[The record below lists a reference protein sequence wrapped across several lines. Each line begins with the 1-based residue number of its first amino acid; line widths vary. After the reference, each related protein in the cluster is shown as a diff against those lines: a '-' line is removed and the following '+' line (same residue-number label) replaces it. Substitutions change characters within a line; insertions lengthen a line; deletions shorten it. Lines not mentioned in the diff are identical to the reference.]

1 MLYEKFEYNINN
13 LIGNF
18 GLSKISIAVSGGS
31 DSVALLYLA
40 NIWAEKNNIELFVI
54 SVDHNLREQSKQE
67 THYIQ
72 NISNSLNRK
81 HYSLSFDHQN
91 NFSNLQ
97 ARAREGRYDLM
108 TNLCLELDI
117 LVLLTAHHEDDYV
130 ENFCLRLERNSGIFG
145 LSSSNINWYNNI
157 QIIRPLYNIPKSELV
172 EYLVSHNIE
181 WFEDE
186 SNSSDKYR
194 RNVIRQKL
202 AKSADYIR
210 HLSKP
215 AYREEFKGDT
225 ERSTAAYTSVGEEA
239 LLRGP
244 VKLTVSPRGLTTG
257 SIKTIKSTNN
267 FSIFNWIPWLSHG
280 MTEVKLI
287 HATMSREDVST
298 GTASKL
304 PLEAKFGKMS
314 KAAIISQQLKT
325 NKLIE
330 NEFKPKLISAIAEAV
345 KIFEYGFAFLDLV
358 KFDKF
363 SNEVKVQIINFLL
376 IIISGQSRVARFYSV
391 EPILKLITQDVNFKN
406 TLHGC
411 IIKRIQNELL
421 IYREFGKKLPE
432 SKILLD
438 KSVIW
443 DNRFCI
449 TKNQETPNCFV
460 THLSLED
467 YKIIKKQLDLEP
479 LKNLSCKNHNAVL
492 LTLPI
497 IKILEKVIAIP
508 HISYYDNDMW
518 NFEVSFAPNFVSRFT
533 HFC

>member
-18 GLSKISIAVSGGS
+18 GLSKIAVAVSGGS

-40 NIWAEKNNIELFVI
+40 NIWVEKNNIELSVI

-72 NISNSLNRK
+72 NISNNLNRK
-81 HYSLSFDHQN
+81 HYSLYFDHQN

-97 ARAREGRYDLM
+97 ERAREGRYDLM
-108 TNLCLELDI
+108 TNLCLKLDI
-117 LVLLTAHHEDDYV
+117 LVLLTAHHADDYI

-157 QIIRPLYNIPKSELV
+157 QMIRPLYNIPKSELV
-172 EYLVSHNIE
+172 EYLVSHNIK

-202 AKSADYIR
+202 AKGEDYI
-210 HLSKP
+210 
-215 AYREEFKGDT
+215 
-225 ERSTAAYTSVGEEA
+225 
-239 LLRGP
+239 
-244 VKLTVSPRGLTTG
+244 
-257 SIKTIKSTNN
+257 
-267 FSIFNWIPWLSHG
+267 
-280 MTEVKLI
+280 
-287 HATMSREDVST
+287 
-298 GTASKL
+298 
-304 PLEAKFGKMS
+304 
-314 KAAIISQQLKT
+314 KADIILQQLEINDLLD
-325 NKLIE
+325 NK
-330 NEFKPKLISAIAEAV
+330 FKPELISAIAEAV

-376 IIISGQSRVARFYSV
+376 IIISGQSRAARFYSV

-411 IIKRIQNELL
+411 VINRIQNELL

-449 TKNQETPNCFV
+449 TRNQETQNCFV

-467 YKIIKKQLDLEP
+467 YKMIKKQLDLEP
-479 LKNLSCKNHNAVL
+479 LKNLSCKNHNAIL
-492 LTLPI
+492 FTLPI

>member
-18 GLSKISIAVSGGS
+18 GLSKIAAAVSGGS

-40 NIWAEKNNIELFVI
+40 NIWAEKNNIELSVI

-97 ARAREGRYDLM
+97 ERAREGRYDLM

-172 EYLVSHNIE
+172 EYLVSHNIK

-194 RNVIRQKL
+194 RNIIRQKL
-202 AKSADYIR
+202 AKGEDYI
-210 HLSKP
+210 
-215 AYREEFKGDT
+215 
-225 ERSTAAYTSVGEEA
+225 
-239 LLRGP
+239 
-244 VKLTVSPRGLTTG
+244 
-257 SIKTIKSTNN
+257 
-267 FSIFNWIPWLSHG
+267 
-280 MTEVKLI
+280 
-287 HATMSREDVST
+287 
-298 GTASKL
+298 
-304 PLEAKFGKMS
+304 
-314 KAAIISQQLKT
+314 KADIILQQLKINDLLD
-325 NKLIE
+325 NK
-330 NEFKPKLISAIAEAV
+330 FKPELISAIAEAV

-376 IIISGQSRVARFYSV
+376 IIISGQFRAARFYSV

-411 IIKRIQNELL
+411 VINRIQNELL

-443 DNRFCI
+443 DNRFRI
-449 TKNQETPNCFV
+449 TRNQETPNCFV

-467 YKIIKKQLDLEP
+467 YKMIKKQLDLEP
-479 LKNLSCKNHNAVL
+479 LKNLSCKNHNAIIF
-492 LTLPI
+492 TLPI

>member
-18 GLSKISIAVSGGS
+18 GLSKIAVAVSGGS

-40 NIWAEKNNIELFVI
+40 NIWAEKNNIELSVI
-54 SVDHNLREQSKQE
+54 SVDHNLRAQSKQE
-67 THYIQ
+67 TYYIQ

-97 ARAREGRYDLM
+97 ERAREGRYDLM
-108 TNLCLELDI
+108 TNLCLEFDI
-117 LVLLTAHHEDDYV
+117 LVLLTAHHADDYV

-172 EYLVSHNIE
+172 EYLVSHNIK

-194 RNVIRQKL
+194 RNIIRQKL
-202 AKSADYIR
+202 AKGVGYI
-210 HLSKP
+210 
-215 AYREEFKGDT
+215 
-225 ERSTAAYTSVGEEA
+225 
-239 LLRGP
+239 
-244 VKLTVSPRGLTTG
+244 
-257 SIKTIKSTNN
+257 
-267 FSIFNWIPWLSHG
+267 
-280 MTEVKLI
+280 
-287 HATMSREDVST
+287 
-298 GTASKL
+298 
-304 PLEAKFGKMS
+304 
-314 KAAIISQQLKT
+314 KAEIILQQLKINDLLD
-325 NKLIE
+325 NK
-330 NEFKPKLISAIAEAV
+330 FKPELISAIAEAV

-376 IIISGQSRVARFYSV
+376 IIISGQFRAARFYSV
-391 EPILKLITQDVNFKN
+391 ESILKLITQDVNFKN

-411 IIKRIQNELL
+411 VIKRIQNELL
-421 IYREFGKKLPE
+421 VYKEFGKKLPE

-438 KSVIW
+438 KSIIW

-449 TKNQETPNCFV
+449 TKNQETPDCV
-460 THLSLED
+460 ITYLSLED
-467 YKIIKKQLDLEP
+467 YKTIKKQLDLEP
-479 LKNLSCKNHNAVL
+479 LKNLSCKNHNAIL
-492 LTLPI
+492 FTLPI

-518 NFEVSFAPNFVSRFT
+518 NFEVSFVPNFVSRFT

>member
-97 ARAREGRYDLM
+97 ERAREGRYDLM

-172 EYLVSHNIE
+172 EYLVSHNIK

-202 AKSADYIR
+202 AKGADYIR
-210 HLSKP
+210 HRSKP

-239 LLRGP
+239 LLRG
-244 VKLTVSPRGLTTG
+244 
-257 SIKTIKSTNN
+257 SI
-267 FSIFNWIPWLSHG
+267 LS
-280 MTEVKLI
+280 
-287 HATMSREDVST
+287 
-298 GTASKL
+298 
-304 PLEAKFGKMS
+304 LEAKFGTMS

-330 NEFKPKLISAIAEAV
+330 NELKPELISAIAEAV

-376 IIISGQSRVARFYSV
+376 IIISGQSRAARFYSV

>member
-18 GLSKISIAVSGGS
+18 GLSKIAVAVSGGS

-40 NIWAEKNNIELFVI
+40 NIWAEKNNIELSVI

-97 ARAREGRYDLM
+97 ERAREGRYDLM

-172 EYLVSHNIE
+172 EYLVSHNIK

-194 RNVIRQKL
+194 RNIIRQKL
-202 AKSADYIR
+202 AKGEGYI
-210 HLSKP
+210 
-215 AYREEFKGDT
+215 
-225 ERSTAAYTSVGEEA
+225 
-239 LLRGP
+239 
-244 VKLTVSPRGLTTG
+244 
-257 SIKTIKSTNN
+257 
-267 FSIFNWIPWLSHG
+267 
-280 MTEVKLI
+280 
-287 HATMSREDVST
+287 
-298 GTASKL
+298 
-304 PLEAKFGKMS
+304 
-314 KAAIISQQLKT
+314 KAEIILQQLKINDLLD
-325 NKLIE
+325 NK
-330 NEFKPKLISAIAEAV
+330 FKPELISAIAEAV

-376 IIISGQSRVARFYSV
+376 IIISGQSRAARFYSV

-411 IIKRIQNELL
+411 VIKRIQNELL

-449 TKNQETPNCFV
+449 TRNQETPNCFV

-467 YKIIKKQLDLEP
+467 YKMIKKQLDLEP
-479 LKNLSCKNHNAVL
+479 LKNLSCKNHNAIL
-492 LTLPI
+492 FTLPI

>member
-67 THYIQ
+67 TNYIQ

-91 NFSNLQ
+91 NFANLQ
-97 ARAREGRYDLM
+97 ERAREGRYDLM

-172 EYLVSHNIE
+172 EYLVRHNIK

-202 AKSADYIR
+202 AKGADYIR

-239 LLRGP
+239 LLR
-244 VKLTVSPRGLTTG
+244 
-257 SIKTIKSTNN
+257 
-267 FSIFNWIPWLSHG
+267 
-280 MTEVKLI
+280 
-287 HATMSREDVST
+287 EDAST

-330 NEFKPKLISAIAEAV
+330 NEFKPELISAIAEAV

-376 IIISGQSRVARFYSV
+376 IIISGQSRAARFYSV

-406 TLHGC
+406 TIHGC

-449 TKNQETPNCFV
+449 IKNQETPNCFV

>member
-18 GLSKISIAVSGGS
+18 GLSKIAVAVSGGS

-40 NIWAEKNNIELFVI
+40 NIWAEKNNIELSVI

-67 THYIQ
+67 TYYIQ

-91 NFSNLQ
+91 NFANLQ
-97 ARAREGRYDLM
+97 ERAREGRYDLM
-108 TNLCLELDI
+108 TNLCLEFDI

-172 EYLVSHNIE
+172 EYLVSHNIK

-194 RNVIRQKL
+194 RNIIRQKL
-202 AKSADYIR
+202 AKGAGYI
-210 HLSKP
+210 
-215 AYREEFKGDT
+215 
-225 ERSTAAYTSVGEEA
+225 
-239 LLRGP
+239 
-244 VKLTVSPRGLTTG
+244 
-257 SIKTIKSTNN
+257 
-267 FSIFNWIPWLSHG
+267 
-280 MTEVKLI
+280 
-287 HATMSREDVST
+287 
-298 GTASKL
+298 
-304 PLEAKFGKMS
+304 
-314 KAAIISQQLKT
+314 KAEIILQQLKINDLLD
-325 NKLIE
+325 NK
-330 NEFKPKLISAIAEAV
+330 FKQELISAIAEAV

-376 IIISGQSRVARFYSV
+376 IIISGQFRAARFYSV

-411 IIKRIQNELL
+411 VIKRIQNELL

-438 KSVIW
+438 KSIIW

-449 TKNQETPNCFV
+449 MKNQETPDCV
-460 THLSLED
+460 ITYLSLED
-467 YKIIKKQLDLEP
+467 YKTIKKQLDLEP
-479 LKNLSCKNHNAVL
+479 LKNLSCKNHNAIL
-492 LTLPI
+492 FTLPI

>member
-18 GLSKISIAVSGGS
+18 GLSKIAVAVSGGS

-40 NIWAEKNNIELFVI
+40 NIWADKNNIELFVI
-54 SVDHNLREQSKQE
+54 SVDHNLRAQSKQE

-97 ARAREGRYDLM
+97 ERAREGRYDLM

-157 QIIRPLYNIPKSELV
+157 QIIRPLYNILKSELV
-172 EYLVSHNIE
+172 EYLVNHNIK

-186 SNSSDKYR
+186 SNLSDKYK
-194 RNVIRQKL
+194 RNLIRQKL
-202 AKSADYIR
+202 AKEEDYI
-210 HLSKP
+210 
-215 AYREEFKGDT
+215 
-225 ERSTAAYTSVGEEA
+225 
-239 LLRGP
+239 
-244 VKLTVSPRGLTTG
+244 
-257 SIKTIKSTNN
+257 
-267 FSIFNWIPWLSHG
+267 
-280 MTEVKLI
+280 
-287 HATMSREDVST
+287 
-298 GTASKL
+298 
-304 PLEAKFGKMS
+304 

-330 NEFKPKLISAIAEAV
+330 NEFKPELISAIVEAV

-376 IIISGQSRVARFYSV
+376 IMISGQSRVARFYSV
-391 EPILKLITQDVNFKN
+391 EPILKLITQEVNFKN

-411 IIKRIQNELL
+411 VIKRIQNELL

-438 KSVIW
+438 KSIIW

-449 TKNQETPNCFV
+449 TRNQETPNCFV

-467 YKIIKKQLDLEP
+467 YKMIKKQLDLEP
-479 LKNLSCKNHNAVL
+479 LKNLSCKNHNAIL
-492 LTLPI
+492 FTLPI

-508 HISYYDNDMW
+508 HISYYDDDMW
-518 NFEVSFAPNFVSRFT
+518 NFEVSFSPNFVSRFT

>member
-1 MLYEKFEYNINN
+1 MLYEKLEYNINN

-40 NIWAEKNNIELFVI
+40 NIWAEKNNIELFII

-97 ARAREGRYDLM
+97 ERAREGRYDLM

-172 EYLVSHNIE
+172 EYLVSHNIK

-202 AKSADYIR
+202 AKGADYIR

-239 LLRGP
+239 LLRG
-244 VKLTVSPRGLTTG
+244 
-257 SIKTIKSTNN
+257 SI
-267 FSIFNWIPWLSHG
+267 LS
-280 MTEVKLI
+280 
-287 HATMSREDVST
+287 
-298 GTASKL
+298 
-304 PLEAKFGKMS
+304 LEAKFGTMS

-330 NEFKPKLISAIAEAV
+330 NELKPELISAIAEAV

-376 IIISGQSRVARFYSV
+376 IIISGQSRAARFYSV

-460 THLSLED
+460 TYLSLED

-533 HFC
+533 HF

>member
-18 GLSKISIAVSGGS
+18 GLSKIAVAVSGGS

-40 NIWAEKNNIELFVI
+40 NIWAEKNNIELSVI

-72 NISNSLNRK
+72 NISNSINRK

-97 ARAREGRYDLM
+97 ERAREGRYDLM

-145 LSSSNINWYNNI
+145 LSISNINWYNNI

-172 EYLVSHNIE
+172 EYLVSHNIK

-194 RNVIRQKL
+194 RNIIRQKL
-202 AKSADYIR
+202 AKGEGYI
-210 HLSKP
+210 
-215 AYREEFKGDT
+215 
-225 ERSTAAYTSVGEEA
+225 
-239 LLRGP
+239 
-244 VKLTVSPRGLTTG
+244 
-257 SIKTIKSTNN
+257 
-267 FSIFNWIPWLSHG
+267 
-280 MTEVKLI
+280 
-287 HATMSREDVST
+287 
-298 GTASKL
+298 
-304 PLEAKFGKMS
+304 
-314 KAAIISQQLKT
+314 KAEIILQQLKINDLLD
-325 NKLIE
+325 NK
-330 NEFKPKLISAIAEAV
+330 FKPELISAIAEAV

-376 IIISGQSRVARFYSV
+376 IIISGQSRAARFYSV

-411 IIKRIQNELL
+411 VIKRIQNELL

-449 TKNQETPNCFV
+449 TRNQETPNCFV

-467 YKIIKKQLDLEP
+467 YKMIKKQLDLEP
-479 LKNLSCKNHNAVL
+479 LKNLSCKNHNAIL
-492 LTLPI
+492 FTLPI

-508 HISYYDNDMW
+508 HISYYDKDMW

>member
-97 ARAREGRYDLM
+97 ERAREGRYDLM

-172 EYLVSHNIE
+172 EYLVRHNIK

-202 AKSADYIR
+202 AKGADYIR
-210 HLSKP
+210 HFSKP
-215 AYREEFKGDT
+215 VYREEFKGDT
-225 ERSTAAYTSVGEEA
+225 ERSIAAYTV
-239 LLRGP
+239 
-244 VKLTVSPRGLTTG
+244 VC
-257 SIKTIKSTNN
+257 
-267 FSIFNWIPWLSHG
+267 
-280 MTEVKLI
+280 
-287 HATMSREDVST
+287 EDAST

-304 PLEAKFGKMS
+304 SLEAKCGKMS

-330 NEFKPKLISAIAEAV
+330 NEFKPELISAIAEAV

-376 IIISGQSRVARFYSV
+376 IIISGQSRAARFYSV

-460 THLSLED
+460 THLSLKD

-518 NFEVSFAPNFVSRFT
+518 NFEVSFSPNFVSRFT

>member
-18 GLSKISIAVSGGS
+18 SLSKISIAVSGGS

-72 NISNSLNRK
+72 NISNSLSRK

-97 ARAREGRYDLM
+97 ERAREGRYDLM

-157 QIIRPLYNIPKSELV
+157 HIIRPLYNIPKSELV
-172 EYLVSHNIE
+172 EYLVSHNIK

-202 AKSADYIR
+202 AKGADYIR
-210 HLSKP
+210 HFSKP
-215 AYREEFKGDT
+215 VYREEFKGNT
-225 ERSTAAYTSVGEEA
+225 ERSTAAYTSV
-239 LLRGP
+239 
-244 VKLTVSPRGLTTG
+244 
-257 SIKTIKSTNN
+257 
-267 FSIFNWIPWLSHG
+267 
-280 MTEVKLI
+280 
-287 HATMSREDVST
+287 REDAST
-298 GTASKL
+298 GMASKL
-304 PLEAKFGKMS
+304 SLEAKCGKMS

-325 NKLIE
+325 NKRIE
-330 NEFKPKLISAIAEAV
+330 NEFKPELISAIAEAV

-358 KFDKF
+358 KFDQF

-376 IIISGQSRVARFYSV
+376 IIISGQSRAARFYSV

-460 THLSLED
+460 THLSLKD
-467 YKIIKKQLDLEP
+467 YKIIKTQLDLEP

-518 NFEVSFAPNFVSRFT
+518 NFEVSFSPNFVSRFT

>member
-31 DSVALLYLA
+31 DSIALLYLA

-97 ARAREGRYDLM
+97 ERAREGRYDLM

-145 LSSSNINWYNNI
+145 LSNSNINWYNNI

-172 EYLVSHNIE
+172 EYLVRHNIK

-186 SNSSDKYR
+186 SNSSNKYR

-202 AKSADYIR
+202 AKGADYIR

-215 AYREEFKGDT
+215 VYREEFKGDT
-225 ERSTAAYTSVGEEA
+225 ERSTAAYTLV
-239 LLRGP
+239 
-244 VKLTVSPRGLTTG
+244 
-257 SIKTIKSTNN
+257 
-267 FSIFNWIPWLSHG
+267 
-280 MTEVKLI
+280 
-287 HATMSREDVST
+287 REDAST
-298 GTASKL
+298 GTVSKL
-304 PLEAKFGKMS
+304 SLEAKCGKMS

-330 NEFKPKLISAIAEAV
+330 NEFKPELISAIAEAV

-376 IIISGQSRVARFYSV
+376 IIISGQSRAARFYSV
-391 EPILKLITQDVNFKN
+391 ELILKLITQDVNFKN

-460 THLSLED
+460 THLSLEN

-518 NFEVSFAPNFVSRFT
+518 NFEVSFSPNFVSRFT

>member
-97 ARAREGRYDLM
+97 ERAREGRYDLM

-172 EYLVSHNIE
+172 EYLVRHNIK

-202 AKSADYIR
+202 AKGADYIR
-210 HLSKP
+210 HFSKP
-215 AYREEFKGDT
+215 VYREEFKGDT
-225 ERSTAAYTSVGEEA
+225 ERSTAAYTLV
-239 LLRGP
+239 
-244 VKLTVSPRGLTTG
+244 
-257 SIKTIKSTNN
+257 
-267 FSIFNWIPWLSHG
+267 
-280 MTEVKLI
+280 
-287 HATMSREDVST
+287 REDAST

-304 PLEAKFGKMS
+304 SLEAKCGKMS

-330 NEFKPKLISAIAEAV
+330 NEFKPELISAIAEAV

-376 IIISGQSRVARFYSV
+376 IIISGQSRAARFYSV

-460 THLSLED
+460 THLSLKD

-518 NFEVSFAPNFVSRFT
+518 NFEVSFSPNFVSRFT

>member
-72 NISNSLNRK
+72 SISNSLNRK

-97 ARAREGRYDLM
+97 ERAREGRYDLM

-172 EYLVSHNIE
+172 EYLVSHNIK

-202 AKSADYIR
+202 AKGTDYIR

-225 ERSTAAYTSVGEEA
+225 EHSTAAYISVGEEA
-239 LLRGP
+239 LLRGL
-244 VKLTVSPRGLTTG
+244 VKLTVSPRRGL
-257 SIKTIKSTNN
+257 
-267 FSIFNWIPWLSHG
+267 
-280 MTEVKLI
+280 TEVKLI
-287 HATMSREDVST
+287 HATMPCEDAST
-298 GTASKL
+298 GTVSKL
-304 PLEAKFGKMS
+304 PLTVKFGKMS
-314 KAAIISQQLKT
+314 KAAIISQQLKI

-330 NEFKPKLISAIAEAV
+330 NEFKPELISAIAEAV

-376 IIISGQSRVARFYSV
+376 IIISGQSRAARFYSV

-518 NFEVSFAPNFVSRFT
+518 NFEVSFSPNFVSRFT

>member
-97 ARAREGRYDLM
+97 ERAREGRYDLM

-172 EYLVSHNIE
+172 EYLVRHNIK

-202 AKSADYIR
+202 AKGADYIR
-210 HLSKP
+210 HFSKP
-215 AYREEFKGDT
+215 VYREEFKGDT
-225 ERSTAAYTSVGEEA
+225 ERSTAAYTLV
-239 LLRGP
+239 
-244 VKLTVSPRGLTTG
+244 
-257 SIKTIKSTNN
+257 
-267 FSIFNWIPWLSHG
+267 
-280 MTEVKLI
+280 
-287 HATMSREDVST
+287 REDAST

-304 PLEAKFGKMS
+304 SLEAKCGKMS
-314 KAAIISQQLKT
+314 KAAIISQQLKI

-330 NEFKPKLISAIAEAV
+330 NEFKPELISAIAEAV

-376 IIISGQSRVARFYSV
+376 IIISGQSRAARFYSV

-460 THLSLED
+460 THLSLKD

-518 NFEVSFAPNFVSRFT
+518 NFEVSFSPNFVSRFT

>member
-97 ARAREGRYDLM
+97 ERAREGRYDLM

-172 EYLVSHNIE
+172 EYLVSHNIK

-202 AKSADYIR
+202 AKGADYIR

-239 LLRGP
+239 LLRG
-244 VKLTVSPRGLTTG
+244 L
-257 SIKTIKSTNN
+257 I
-267 FSIFNWIPWLSHG
+267 LS
-280 MTEVKLI
+280 
-287 HATMSREDVST
+287 
-298 GTASKL
+298 
-304 PLEAKFGKMS
+304 LEAKFGTMS

-330 NEFKPKLISAIAEAV
+330 NELKPELISAIAEAV

-363 SNEVKVQIINFLL
+363 SNEVKIQIINFLL
-376 IIISGQSRVARFYSV
+376 IIISGQSRAARFYSV

>member
-13 LIGNF
+13 LVGNF
-18 GLSKISIAVSGGS
+18 GLSKIAIAVSGGS

-40 NIWAEKNNIELFVI
+40 NIWAEKNNIELFII
-54 SVDHNLREQSKQE
+54 SVDHNLRAQSKQE
-67 THYIQ
+67 NYYIQ
-72 NISNSLNRK
+72 SISNNLKRK
-81 HYSLSFDHQN
+81 YYNLSFDHQN

-108 TNLCLELDI
+108 TNLCLELDV

-145 LSSSNINWYNNI
+145 LSSSNIHWYNNI

-172 EYLVSHNIE
+172 KYLVTNKIK

-186 SNSSDKYR
+186 SNLSDKYR
-194 RNVIRQKL
+194 RNIIRQKL
-202 AKSADYIR
+202 FKEENYI
-210 HLSKP
+210 K
-215 AYREEFKGDT
+215 AEI
-225 ERSTAAYTSVGEEA
+225 SV
-239 LLRGP
+239 
-244 VKLTVSPRGLTTG
+244 
-257 SIKTIKSTNN
+257 
-267 FSIFNWIPWLSHG
+267 
-280 MTEVKLI
+280 
-287 HATMSREDVST
+287 
-298 GTASKL
+298 
-304 PLEAKFGKMS
+304 
-314 KAAIISQQLKT
+314 QQLKT

-330 NEFKPKLISAIAEAV
+330 DELKPELISAIGEAV
-345 KIFEYGFAFLDLV
+345 KIFEYGFTFLDLV

-376 IIISGQSRVARFYSV
+376 IMISGQSRSARFYSIA
-391 EPILKLITQDVNFKN
+391 PILKLISQNVNFKK
-406 TLHGC
+406 TVHGC
-411 IIKRIQNELL
+411 VITRIQNELL
-421 IYREFGKKLPE
+421 IYREFGKKLPK

-449 TKNQETPNCFV
+449 TKNQETPDCV
-460 THLSLED
+460 ITYLSLED
-467 YKIIKKQLDLEP
+467 YKVIKKQLDLKH
-479 LKNLSCKNHNAVL
+479 LKNLSCKNHNAIL
-492 LTLPI
+492 FTLPI

>member
-18 GLSKISIAVSGGS
+18 GLSKIAIAVSGGS

-40 NIWAEKNNIELFVI
+40 NIWAEKNNIELSVI

-67 THYIQ
+67 AHYIQ
-72 NISNSLNRK
+72 NISNNLNRK

-97 ARAREGRYDLM
+97 ERAREGRYDLM

-172 EYLVSHNIE
+172 EYLVSHNIK

-194 RNVIRQKL
+194 RNIIRQKL
-202 AKSADYIR
+202 AKGEDYI
-210 HLSKP
+210 
-215 AYREEFKGDT
+215 
-225 ERSTAAYTSVGEEA
+225 
-239 LLRGP
+239 
-244 VKLTVSPRGLTTG
+244 
-257 SIKTIKSTNN
+257 
-267 FSIFNWIPWLSHG
+267 
-280 MTEVKLI
+280 
-287 HATMSREDVST
+287 
-298 GTASKL
+298 
-304 PLEAKFGKMS
+304 
-314 KAAIISQQLKT
+314 KADIILQQLKINDLLD
-325 NKLIE
+325 NK
-330 NEFKPKLISAIAEAV
+330 FKSELISAIAEAV

-376 IIISGQSRVARFYSV
+376 IIISGQSRAVRFYSV

-411 IIKRIQNELL
+411 VINRIQNELL

-449 TKNQETPNCFV
+449 TRNQETPNCFV

-467 YKIIKKQLDLEP
+467 YKMIKKQLDLEP
-479 LKNLSCKNHNAVL
+479 LKNLSCKNHNAIL
-492 LTLPI
+492 FTLPI

>member
-67 THYIQ
+67 THYIH

-97 ARAREGRYDLM
+97 ERTREGRYDLI

-172 EYLVSHNIE
+172 EYLVSHNIK

-202 AKSADYIR
+202 AKGEYYIR

-225 ERSTAAYTSVGEEA
+225 ERSTAAYTSVRGEV

-244 VKLTVSPRGLTTG
+244 VKPTVSPRGLTQ
-257 SIKTIKSTNN
+257 
-267 FSIFNWIPWLSHG
+267 WVLP
-280 MTEVKLI
+280 V
-287 HATMSREDVST
+287 HATMPREDSSLGST
-298 GTASKL
+298 YKL
-304 PLEAKFGKMS
+304 PLEVEFGKMS
-314 KAAIISQQLKT
+314 KAEIILQQLKT

-330 NEFKPKLISAIAEAV
+330 DKFKPELILAVAEAV
-345 KIFEYGFAFLDLV
+345 KIFKYGFAFLDLV

-363 SNEVKVQIINFLL
+363 LNEVKVQIINFLL
-376 IIISGQSRVARFYSV
+376 IMISGQSRAARFYSV
-391 EPILKLITQDVNFKN
+391 EPILKLITQEVNFKN

-411 IIKRIQNELL
+411 VIKRIQNELL

-449 TKNQETPNCFV
+449 TRNQETPNCFV

-479 LKNLSCKNHNAVL
+479 LKNLSCKNHNAIL
-492 LTLPI
+492 FTLPI

>member
-97 ARAREGRYDLM
+97 ERAREGRYDLM

-172 EYLVSHNIE
+172 EYLVSHNIK

-202 AKSADYIR
+202 AKGADYIR
-210 HLSKP
+210 HRSKP

-225 ERSTAAYTSVGEEA
+225 ERSTAAYTSVGEEV

-244 VKLTVSPRGLTTG
+244 VKLTVSPRGLT
-257 SIKTIKSTNN
+257 
-267 FSIFNWIPWLSHG
+267 
-280 MTEVKLI
+280 EVKLI
-287 HATMSREDVST
+287 HATMPREDTST

-304 PLEAKFGKMS
+304 PLEAKFGTMS

-330 NEFKPKLISAIAEAV
+330 NEFKPELISAIAEAV

-376 IIISGQSRVARFYSV
+376 MIISGQSRAARFYSV

-460 THLSLED
+460 T
-467 YKIIKKQLDLEP
+467 
-479 LKNLSCKNHNAVL
+479 
-492 LTLPI
+492 
-497 IKILEKVIAIP
+497 
-508 HISYYDNDMW
+508 
-518 NFEVSFAPNFVSRFT
+518 
-533 HFC
+533 

>member
-18 GLSKISIAVSGGS
+18 GLSKIAVAVSGGS

-54 SVDHNLREQSKQE
+54 SVDHNLRAQSKQE

-97 ARAREGRYDLM
+97 ERAREGRYDLM

-157 QIIRPLYNIPKSELV
+157 QIIRPLYNILKSELV
-172 EYLVSHNIE
+172 EYLVNHNIK

-186 SNSSDKYR
+186 SNLSDKYK
-194 RNVIRQKL
+194 RNLIRQKL
-202 AKSADYIR
+202 AKEEDYI
-210 HLSKP
+210 
-215 AYREEFKGDT
+215 
-225 ERSTAAYTSVGEEA
+225 
-239 LLRGP
+239 
-244 VKLTVSPRGLTTG
+244 
-257 SIKTIKSTNN
+257 
-267 FSIFNWIPWLSHG
+267 
-280 MTEVKLI
+280 
-287 HATMSREDVST
+287 
-298 GTASKL
+298 
-304 PLEAKFGKMS
+304 

-330 NEFKPKLISAIAEAV
+330 NEFKPELISAIVEAV

-358 KFDKF
+358 KFDKL

-376 IIISGQSRVARFYSV
+376 IMISGQSRVARFYSV
-391 EPILKLITQDVNFKN
+391 EPILKLITQEVNFKN

-411 IIKRIQNELL
+411 VIKRIQNELL

-438 KSVIW
+438 KSIIW

-449 TKNQETPNCFV
+449 TRNQETPNCFV

-467 YKIIKKQLDLEP
+467 YKMIKKQLDLEP
-479 LKNLSCKNHNAVL
+479 LKNLSCKNHNAIL
-492 LTLPI
+492 FTLPI

-508 HISYYDNDMW
+508 HISYYDDDMW
-518 NFEVSFAPNFVSRFT
+518 NFEVSFSPNFVSRFT

>member
-18 GLSKISIAVSGGS
+18 GLSKIAVAVSGGS

-97 ARAREGRYDLM
+97 ERAREGRYDLM

-157 QIIRPLYNIPKSELV
+157 QIIRPLYNILKSELV
-172 EYLVSHNIE
+172 EYLVNHNIK

-186 SNSSDKYR
+186 SNLSDKYK
-194 RNVIRQKL
+194 RNLIRQKL
-202 AKSADYIR
+202 AKEEDYI
-210 HLSKP
+210 
-215 AYREEFKGDT
+215 
-225 ERSTAAYTSVGEEA
+225 
-239 LLRGP
+239 
-244 VKLTVSPRGLTTG
+244 
-257 SIKTIKSTNN
+257 
-267 FSIFNWIPWLSHG
+267 
-280 MTEVKLI
+280 
-287 HATMSREDVST
+287 
-298 GTASKL
+298 
-304 PLEAKFGKMS
+304 

-330 NEFKPKLISAIAEAV
+330 NEFKPELISAIVEAV

-376 IIISGQSRVARFYSV
+376 IMISGQSRVARFYSV
-391 EPILKLITQDVNFKN
+391 EPILKLITQEVNFKN

-411 IIKRIQNELL
+411 VIKRIQNELL

-438 KSVIW
+438 KSIIW

-449 TKNQETPNCFV
+449 TRNQETPNYFV

-467 YKIIKKQLDLEP
+467 YKMIKKQLDLEP
-479 LKNLSCKNHNAVL
+479 LKNLSCKNHNAIL
-492 LTLPI
+492 FTLPI
-497 IKILEKVIAIP
+497 IKILEKVVAIP
-508 HISYYDNDMW
+508 HISYYDDDMW
-518 NFEVSFAPNFVSRFT
+518 NFEVSFFPNFVSRFT

>member
-18 GLSKISIAVSGGS
+18 GLSKIAVAVSGGS

-40 NIWAEKNNIELFVI
+40 NIWAEKNNIELSVI

-97 ARAREGRYDLM
+97 ERAREGRYDLM

-172 EYLVSHNIE
+172 EYLVSHNIK

-194 RNVIRQKL
+194 RNIIRQKL
-202 AKSADYIR
+202 AKGEGYI
-210 HLSKP
+210 
-215 AYREEFKGDT
+215 
-225 ERSTAAYTSVGEEA
+225 
-239 LLRGP
+239 
-244 VKLTVSPRGLTTG
+244 
-257 SIKTIKSTNN
+257 
-267 FSIFNWIPWLSHG
+267 
-280 MTEVKLI
+280 
-287 HATMSREDVST
+287 
-298 GTASKL
+298 
-304 PLEAKFGKMS
+304 
-314 KAAIISQQLKT
+314 KAEIILQQLKINDLLD
-325 NKLIE
+325 NK
-330 NEFKPKLISAIAEAV
+330 FKPELISAIAEAV

-376 IIISGQSRVARFYSV
+376 IIISGQSRAARFYSV

-411 IIKRIQNELL
+411 VIKRIQNELL

-449 TKNQETPNCFV
+449 TRNQETPNCFV

-467 YKIIKKQLDLEP
+467 YKMIKKQLDLEP
-479 LKNLSCKNHNAVL
+479 LKNLSCKNHNAIL
-492 LTLPI
+492 FTLPI
-497 IKILEKVIAIP
+497 IKILEKVIVIP

>member
-18 GLSKISIAVSGGS
+18 GLSKIAVAVSGGS

-40 NIWAEKNNIELFVI
+40 NIWAEKNNIELSVI

-81 HYSLSFDHQN
+81 HYSFSFDHQN

-97 ARAREGRYDLM
+97 ERAREGRYDLM

-117 LVLLTAHHEDDYV
+117 LVLSTAHHEDDYV

-172 EYLVSHNIE
+172 EYLVSHNIK

-194 RNVIRQKL
+194 RNIIRQKL
-202 AKSADYIR
+202 AKGEDYI
-210 HLSKP
+210 
-215 AYREEFKGDT
+215 
-225 ERSTAAYTSVGEEA
+225 
-239 LLRGP
+239 
-244 VKLTVSPRGLTTG
+244 
-257 SIKTIKSTNN
+257 
-267 FSIFNWIPWLSHG
+267 
-280 MTEVKLI
+280 
-287 HATMSREDVST
+287 
-298 GTASKL
+298 
-304 PLEAKFGKMS
+304 
-314 KAAIISQQLKT
+314 KADIILQQLKINDLLD
-325 NKLIE
+325 NK
-330 NEFKPKLISAIAEAV
+330 FKPELISAIAEAV

-376 IIISGQSRVARFYSV
+376 IIISGQSRAARFYSV

-411 IIKRIQNELL
+411 VINRIQNELL

-449 TKNQETPNCFV
+449 TRNQETPNCFV

-467 YKIIKKQLDLEP
+467 YKMIKKQLDLEP
-479 LKNLSCKNHNAVL
+479 LKNLSCKNHNAIL
-492 LTLPI
+492 FTLPI

>member
-18 GLSKISIAVSGGS
+18 SLSKISIAVSGGS

-97 ARAREGRYDLM
+97 ERAREGRYDLM

-157 QIIRPLYNIPKSELV
+157 HIIRPLYNIPKSELV
-172 EYLVSHNIE
+172 EYLVSHNIK

-202 AKSADYIR
+202 AKGADYIR
-210 HLSKP
+210 HFSKP
-215 AYREEFKGDT
+215 VYREEFKGDT
-225 ERSTAAYTSVGEEA
+225 ERSTAAYTSV
-239 LLRGP
+239 
-244 VKLTVSPRGLTTG
+244 
-257 SIKTIKSTNN
+257 
-267 FSIFNWIPWLSHG
+267 
-280 MTEVKLI
+280 
-287 HATMSREDVST
+287 REDAST

-304 PLEAKFGKMS
+304 SLEAKCGKMS

-325 NKLIE
+325 NKRIE
-330 NEFKPKLISAIAEAV
+330 NEFKPELISAIAEAV

-376 IIISGQSRVARFYSV
+376 IIISGQSRAARFYSV

-449 TKNQETPNCFV
+449 TKNQEAPNCFV
-460 THLSLED
+460 THLSLKD

-518 NFEVSFAPNFVSRFT
+518 NFEVSFSPNFVSRFT

>member
-18 GLSKISIAVSGGS
+18 GLSKIAVAVSGGS

-40 NIWAEKNNIELFVI
+40 NIWAEKNNIELSVI

-97 ARAREGRYDLM
+97 ERAREGRYDLM

-172 EYLVSHNIE
+172 EYLVSHNIK

-194 RNVIRQKL
+194 RNIIRQKL
-202 AKSADYIR
+202 AKGEDYI
-210 HLSKP
+210 
-215 AYREEFKGDT
+215 
-225 ERSTAAYTSVGEEA
+225 
-239 LLRGP
+239 
-244 VKLTVSPRGLTTG
+244 
-257 SIKTIKSTNN
+257 
-267 FSIFNWIPWLSHG
+267 
-280 MTEVKLI
+280 
-287 HATMSREDVST
+287 
-298 GTASKL
+298 
-304 PLEAKFGKMS
+304 
-314 KAAIISQQLKT
+314 KADIILQQLKINDLLD
-325 NKLIE
+325 NK
-330 NEFKPKLISAIAEAV
+330 FKPELISAIAEAV

-376 IIISGQSRVARFYSV
+376 IIISGQSRVVRFYSV

-406 TLHGC
+406 TIHGC
-411 IIKRIQNELL
+411 IINRIQNELL

-449 TKNQETPNCFV
+449 TRNQETPNCFV

-467 YKIIKKQLDLEP
+467 YKMIKKQLDLEP
-479 LKNLSCKNHNAVL
+479 LKNLSCKNHNAIL
-492 LTLPI
+492 FTLPI
-497 IKILEKVIAIP
+497 IKILEKVIVIP